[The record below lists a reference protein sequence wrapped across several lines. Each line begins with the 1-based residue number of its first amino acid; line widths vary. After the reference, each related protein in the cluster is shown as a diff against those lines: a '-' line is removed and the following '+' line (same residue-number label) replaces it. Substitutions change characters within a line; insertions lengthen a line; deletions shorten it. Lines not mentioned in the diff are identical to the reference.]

1 MILGENMIPK
11 IIHYCWFG
19 KKAKPQKIQ
28 KCIDSWKKNM
38 PDWKFVEWNENNF
51 DVNSSPYVLQAYQER
66 KYAFVSDVARIQ
78 ALYKMGGFY
87 LDTDVS
93 VLKSFESL
101 CEKKCIVGFE
111 EKEYIATSFFACEKN
126 HPLIKLFIDEYD
138 GLQFKDA
145 DGKKDFT
152 TNVTKFTNILSEMG
166 LVRNG
171 KYQVLDDDIEVY
183 PQEYFSP
190 YDYINCIDQSTD
202 NTYCI
207 HYYYVTWLP
216 WQERCK
222 KLLKRVAGK
231 ILGKEKMNTIRGCL
245 KK

>member
-1 MILGENMIPK
+1 MIPK

-19 KKAKPQKIQ
+19 KKEKPQKIQ
-28 KCIDSWKKNM
+28 KCIESWKKHM
-38 PDWKFVEWNENNF
+38 PDWQFIEWNEDNF
-51 DVNSSPYVLQAYQER
+51 DINSSTYVQQAYQEK

-78 ALYKMGGFY
+78 ALYSVGGFY
-87 LDTDVS
+87 LDTDVA
-93 VLKSFESL
+93 VLKSFENL
-101 CEKKCIVGFE
+101 REKRCVVGFE
-111 EKEYIATSFFACEKN
+111 EKEYIATSFLACEKS
-126 HPLIKLFIDEYD
+126 HPLIKQFIDEYE
-138 GLQFKDA
+138 GLQFKGK

-152 TNVTKFTNILSEMG
+152 TNVSKFTNILTEEG

-171 KYQVLDDDIEVY
+171 KYQILNDGIEVY

-190 YDYINCIDQSTD
+190 YDYINCIDQSTI

-207 HYYYVTWLP
+207 HYYYVTWLS

-222 KLLKRVAGK
+222 KSIKKVAGK
-231 ILGKEKMNTIRGCL
+231 VLGKEKMNTIRGRL